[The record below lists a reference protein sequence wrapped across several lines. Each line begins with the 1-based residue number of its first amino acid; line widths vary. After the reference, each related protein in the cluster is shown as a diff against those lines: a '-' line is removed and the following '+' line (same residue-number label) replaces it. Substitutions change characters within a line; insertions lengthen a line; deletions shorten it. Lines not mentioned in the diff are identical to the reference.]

1 MPISSVSSIAAP
13 DFNFDVSEEDAALI
27 LRLRGTADM
36 AVADKL
42 AKGLEQSH
50 AEAVQSKFKLVCV
63 DLQAVY
69 FVNSTCLK
77 NFVTLVMRAKE
88 SGYKVRFLLN
98 PRLSWQRR
106 AVDPIERLA
115 PTTVSVENG
124 TG

>member
-27 LRLRGTADM
+27 IRLRGTADM

-77 NFVTLVMRAKE
+77 NFVTLAMRAKE